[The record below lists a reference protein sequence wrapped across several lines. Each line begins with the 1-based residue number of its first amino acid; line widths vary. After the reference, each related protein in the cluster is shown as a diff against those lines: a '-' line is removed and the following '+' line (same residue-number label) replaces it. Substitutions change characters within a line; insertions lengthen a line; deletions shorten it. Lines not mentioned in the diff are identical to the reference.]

1 MADKP
6 TKMAATMIKALS
18 VAIAAVAI
26 VGEGGAHW
34 RSILY
39 FIYSPTR
46 KPGARYAV
54 TGLDFSLQQFAWK
67 TLDR

>member
-18 VAIAAVAI
+18 VATAAVATTTASSI

-39 FIYSPTR
+39 FI
-46 KPGARYAV
+46 
-54 TGLDFSLQQFAWK
+54 
-67 TLDR
+67 